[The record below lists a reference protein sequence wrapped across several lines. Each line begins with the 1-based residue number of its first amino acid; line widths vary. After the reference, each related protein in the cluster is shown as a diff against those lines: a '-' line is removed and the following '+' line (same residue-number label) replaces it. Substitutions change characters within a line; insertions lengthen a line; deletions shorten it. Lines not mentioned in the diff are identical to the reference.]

1 MQRNHYVDDNTFGP
15 AAPLLAFGLLLT
27 GIGTAFLGP
36 ILPVLAH
43 AWQLTDQQSGLLIAA
58 KFFGAFLG
66 GLSVQRVL
74 RYGVLSG
81 LLLAAL
87 GYTGFALSS
96 GIVLGTFGLFV
107 SGYGVGLSLTS
118 INILVGRRYTNHT
131 GSALS
136 TINFF
141 WSLGAV
147 ACGFLAALIVP
158 RYGLHDPMLIYGG
171 LFFAT
176 ALAGVWLT
184 SRGSSVADAEGHPAS
199 PHAEPLPRITHLY
212 FAAHLFFYGGLE
224 TCMTAWL
231 TTYSLRFTDVHL
243 FGDQSAVVLLWTALT
258 VGRVVA
264 SVAMRR
270 ISETAAQRIGLA
282 LSAIFIFAIATTQ
295 HSSLLSLYCVLLGLS
310 LAPFFPSTFGI
321 LMRRRPTARQA
332 GTVIAV
338 SGLGAAIFPWMM
350 GYISTQTSSLRV
362 AMLVPMGLALVL
374 LGLSLMRVPGG
385 DPEFSGDEVAA

>member
-1 MQRNHYVDDNTFGP
+1 MQRTHSQDDNTFGP
-15 AAPLLAFGLLLT
+15 AVPLLAFGLLLT

-43 AWQLTDQQSGLLIAA
+43 TWQLTDQQSGLLIAA

-74 RYGVLSG
+74 RYGVLCG
-81 LLLAAL
+81 LLLAAM

-96 GIVLGTFGLFV
+96 GVVLGTIALFV

-118 INILVGRRYTNHT
+118 INILVGRRYVTHT

-158 RYGLHDPMLIYGG
+158 RYGLHNPMLIYGA

-176 ALAGVWLT
+176 ALTGVWLT
-184 SRGSSVADAEGHPAS
+184 SHGNRVTNGMGDSVPTET
-199 PHAEPLPRITHLY
+199 EPLPRATYLY
-212 FAAHLFFYGGLE
+212 FASHLFFYGGLE

-258 VGRVVA
+258 VGRGLA

-295 HSSLLSLYCVLLGLS
+295 HSALLSLYCVLLGLS

-321 LMRRRPTARQA
+321 LMRRRPAARQA

-350 GYISTQTSSLRV
+350 GYISTQMSSLRV
-362 AMLVPMGLALVL
+362 AMVVPMGLALVL

-385 DPEFSGDEVAA
+385 NPQFSADEVVA